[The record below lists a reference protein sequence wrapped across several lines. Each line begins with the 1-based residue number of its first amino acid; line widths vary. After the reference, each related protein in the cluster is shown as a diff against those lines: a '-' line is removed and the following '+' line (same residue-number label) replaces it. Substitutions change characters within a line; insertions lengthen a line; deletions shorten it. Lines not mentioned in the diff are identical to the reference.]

1 MIVLK
6 AFLGFVL
13 LLYSIHN
20 FTAIGSV
27 LVFVFVV
34 NSLKCVF
41 LSVCVCVC
49 LCVCFLCECGCLPVC
64 VCVFA
69 HVHDS
74 MCGYACMHAH
84 VLMPLFRSLGSRTAA
99 VDRIAEDDSEQ
110 GPRTASDD
118 LPFPSSGS

>member
-1 MIVLK
+1 M
-6 AFLGFVL
+6 F
-13 LLYSIHN
+13 S
-20 FTAIGSV
+20 
-27 LVFVFVV
+27 
-34 NSLKCVF
+34 
-41 LSVCVCVC
+41 SVCVCVC
-49 LCVCFLCECGCLPVC
+49 AFCVSVGVCQCVCVC